1 MTTLATDQSSARGET
16 SNAGG
21 DDPGGAVRTT
31 GQKMALEAYKRINDR
46 SSKQKLSKEFRS
58 FAREFPSLVHS
69 CGLAQAVAFALAK
82 GGHQLEYADD
92 LAGVLEAAVHRDAN
106 TAQALAN
113 QTRSLSVIPYL
124 RLSRDALAAA
134 VWLKRYVEA
143 IAEPGS

>member
-21 DDPGGAVRTT
+21 DDPGAGVRTT
-31 GQKMALEAYKRINDR
+31 SQKMAREAYDRISGR
-46 SSKQKLSKEFRS
+46 TPSKEYRS
-58 FAREFPSLVHS
+58 FAREFPALVHS
-69 CGLAQAVAFALAK
+69 CGLAQAVAFALPK
-82 GGHQLEYADD
+82 KKHRLDYVND
-92 LAGVLEAAVHRDAN
+92 LAAVLTKAGHAGVS
-106 TAQALAN
+106 TAEALAG

-143 IAEPGS
+143 IAEASS